1 MELQFTK
8 MHGCGNDF
16 IFIDCL
22 KKDIPNLSA
31 IAGKLCERRF
41 GIGADQLLT
50 VHPSKVAD
58 FKMEIYN
65 ADGSQVEMCGNG
77 IRCFA
82 KYVYDHGITKKR
94 ELEVETLAGII
105 RPRIVGEL
113 VEVDMGEPILEGR
126 KIPVD
131 ADGQIVNRPLTADG
145 STYTVTCVSM
155 GNPHCVLY
163 LDDID
168 SLDLEKIGP
177 RFEHH
182 VFFPKRVNT
191 EFIKIISRNEVKMR
205 VWERGAGETWAC
217 GTGASAVTVAGVLA
231 GRTEREL
238 TLHLKGGDLFVEWR
252 DNNRV
257 YMTGGA
263 AEVFHGTISV

>member
-1 MELQFTK
+1 MAKQ
-8 MHGCGNDF
+8 
-16 IFIDCL
+16 
-22 KKDIPNLSA
+22 
-31 IAGKLCERRF
+31 LCDRRF

-82 KYVYDHGITKKR
+82 KYVYDHGITQKR

-105 RPRIVGEL
+105 RPKIVGEL

-131 ADGQIVNRPLTADG
+131 ADGQINNRPLTVRRQNLQ
-145 STYTVTCVSM
+145 VTCVSM

-177 RFEHH
+177 RFRASS
-182 VFFPKRVNT
+182 VF
-191 EFIKIISRNEVKMR
+191 SQ
-205 VWERGAGETWAC
+205 AGEHRVHQDHQSERSQAC
-217 GTGASAVTVAGVLA
+217 GCGSAAPAKPGLAAPAPAPSALPACSPAGPSAEVTI
-231 GRTEREL
+231 
-238 TLHLKGGDLFVEWR
+238 HLKGGDLVDR
-252 DNNRV
+252 MARQ
-257 YMTGGA
+257 
-263 AEVFHGTISV
+263 